1 MMTWMRLHITAA
13 CTLAAIAAWD
23 QAQATATP
31 VPGSDPWL
39 EPSSVNA
46 EPEPANDVPAVAQLP
61 PPQMDITQFPA
72 IAATTQPPPI
82 DGTNWPLP
90 PASATPTAPSVPSVT
105 APAPIVPAQA
115 PSVVN
120 PAPIVP
126 STTPQ
131 PAAPI
136 NKTTAVPGSNN
147 TSVLVTDIQV
157 VGVDAELQS
166 LVQRTV
172 NTKPGTATN
181 QAQLQADVAAI
192 LETGFFSSAMV
203 SAVNNPV
210 GVTVVY
216 QVQPTI
222 LRSLQVTNAQALTP
236 AVVNQIFANQ
246 IGQPL
251 SPSGLNQS
259 VRQINQWYA
268 QNGYTLA
275 RVLTLQPNQDG
286 TLGIDV
292 AEGLI
297 SDIQV
302 RFVNKDG
309 KTVEENGQP
318 VRYRSQIGFIRDNI
332 KLQPGQIFQSTQAQ
346 QDIQRLYG
354 LGTVDNVAVT
364 FAGDARRATVIYNIV
379 EGKARGFNFGGGYND
394 DVGIYG
400 TVTYQDRNF
409 AGLAQQI
416 GGSVQVSGK
425 DVLYDLNFRSP
436 YRDIYPNT
444 PGWGLNTFRR
454 RGVSRVF
461 DDRIRLANEDRVRER
476 EMGGGISAEKPLG
489 PDWMG
494 TLGLNY
500 TQIRMT
506 DKRGRV
512 QKQDIQGNPLTWSGE
527 GVDDLFTLTFTA
539 LRDLRDNPINP
550 STGSVLSLSTEQ
562 YLPIGRGSIAGNKLQ
577 ANYSQ
582 FLPVNW
588 LTTPQS
594 RAERGTQQPEVVGLN
609 VQTGTVLGDLPPHQ
623 AFTLG
628 GANSVRGYD
637 AGDLATSRSFFLA
650 SAEYRF
656 PLYKI
661 IGGAVFADFGSDLG
675 TSDDVLGEPG
685 VKRGKPGI
693 GAGFGAGVRV
703 NSPLGIVRL
712 DFGVSTQGDTKL
724 QFGFG
729 HKF

>member
-115 PSVVN
+115 PSMVN

-506 DKRGRV
+506 DKRGHV
-512 QKQDIQGNPLTWSGE
+512 QTQDIQGNPLTWSGE

>member
-23 QAQATATP
+23 QAQATPTLGLEAAP
-31 VPGSDPWL
+31 SL
-39 EPSSVNA
+39 EPSSVSA
-46 EPEPANDVPAVAQLP
+46 EPESASDVSIVAQLP
-61 PPQMDITQFPA
+61 PPPMDITPFPE
-72 IAATTQPPPI
+72 IAATTQPPAI
-82 DGTNWPLP
+82 TGTNWPLP
-90 PASATPTAPSVPSVT
+90 PASASPMDSPDPAMIPPAVT
-105 APAPIVPAQA
+105 SPAPIVPLA
-115 PSVVN
+115 PAS
-120 PAPIVP
+120 PTP
-126 STTPQ
+126 SGQ
-131 PAAPI
+131 S
-136 NKTTAVPGSNN
+136 TAVPGSSN

-166 LVQRTV
+166 LVQRTI
-172 NTKPGTATN
+172 NTKPGTVTS

-210 GVTVVY
+210 GVTVIY

-222 LRSLQVTNAQALTP
+222 LQSLQLTNAQALTP
-236 AVVNQIFANQ
+236 AIVNQIFANQ

-251 SPSGLNQS
+251 SPSGLNQA
-259 VRQINQWYA
+259 VRQINQWYTR
-268 QNGYTLA
+268 NGYTLA

-286 TLGIDV
+286 SLSIDV

-394 DVGIYG
+394 DVGLYG

-476 EMGGGISAEKPLG
+476 EMGGGITAEKPLG

-500 TQIRMT
+500 DQIRMT

-527 GVDDLFTLTFTA
+527 GVDDLFALTFTA

-594 RAERGTQQPEVVGLN
+594 RAERGTQQPEVVGFN